1 MKTSRTPP
9 EMYSKTT
16 HGIKVTATPEYL
28 GKDSS
33 PEKNKFLWL
42 YTITIEN
49 FNTIPMKLLR
59 RKWLI
64 TNEQG
69 TSFIVEGDGV
79 IGEQPIIKPGEG
91 YKYFSG
97 TPLSTPSGMMMGS
110 YVLANDAGEEIEVDI
125 PPFSLDSPYH
135 NKLLN

>member
-1 MKTSRTPP
+1 
-9 EMYSKTT
+9 MYSKTT
-16 HGIKVTATPEYL
+16 HGIKITATPEYL

-33 PEKNKFLWL
+33 PENSKFLWL

-49 FNTIPMKLLR
+49 FNNTPVQVLR

-64 TNEQG
+64 TDEQG
-69 TSFIVEGDGV
+69 TSFVIEGDGV

-91 YKYFSG
+91 FKYFSG

-110 YVLANDAGEEIEVDI
+110 YYLINDKGEGFEAEI
-125 PPFSLDSPYH
+125 PAFSLDSPYH
-135 NKLLN
+135 QKMLN

>member
-1 MKTSRTPP
+1 
-9 EMYSKTT
+9 MYTKVTN
-16 HGIKVTATPEYL
+16 GIKVTAVPEYL

-33 PEKNKFLWL
+33 PEDGKFLWL

-49 FNTIPMKLLR
+49 FKASAVKLLR

-69 TSFIVEGDGV
+69 VSSTVEGEGV
-79 IGEQPIIKPGEG
+79 IGEQPMIKPGEG

-97 TPLSTPSGMMMGS
+97 TPLSTPSGIMVGT
-110 YVLANDAGEEIEVDI
+110 YTLEDAAGKEFEVDI
-125 PPFSLDSPYH
+125 PAFSLDSPYQT
-135 NKLLN
+135 KLMN

>member
-1 MKTSRTPP
+1 
-9 EMYSKTT
+9 MYSKTT

-28 GKDSS
+28 KKDSS
-33 PEKNKFLWL
+33 PEDDKYLWL

-49 FNTIPMKLLR
+49 FNNSTVQLLR

-64 TNEQG
+64 TDEQG
-69 TSFIVEGDGV
+69 ISFTIEGDGV
-79 IGEQPIIKPGEG
+79 IGKQPVIKPGEG
-91 YKYFSG
+91 FKYFSG

-110 YVLANDAGEEIEVDI
+110 YYLVNEEGEGFEVDI

-135 NKLLN
+135 KKMLN